1 MKVFYFK
8 SIFLIVVLCFSMT
21 GLIGCSNAS
30 ATKLEPPAGGY
41 PPAPPNLMQATLKK
55 MDETPFKLE
64 DYKGKVILVNV
75 WATWCGPCRQE
86 IPELI
91 DLQNSHQSKGFEII
105 GLNLDSSEDSNE
117 IKTFEKEMKI
127 NYLIARGE
135 EKLFGEFEKV
145 SQRPAIPQSFLI
157 NRDGKLMGV
166 FVGGGKALKRLI
178 ESVNKVMA
186 E

>member
-1 MKVFYFK
+1 MKVFYLK
-8 SIFLIVVLCFSMT
+8 NIALILVLCFSIA

-30 ATKLEPPAGGY
+30 AVKLEEPKGGY
-41 PPAPPNLMQATLKK
+41 PAAPPTLMQATLKK
-55 MDETPFKLE
+55 MDDSSFKLE
-64 DYKGKVILVNV
+64 DYQGKVILVNV

-91 DLQNSHQSKGFEII
+91 DLQNAHQSKGFEII
-105 GLNLDSSEDSNE
+105 GLNLDSTEDSEE
-117 IKTFEKEMKI
+117 IKTFEKQMKI
-127 NYLIARGE
+127 NYLIARGD
-135 EKLFGEFEKV
+135 EKLFREFERV

-166 FVGGGKALKRLI
+166 FVGGGGALKRLI
-178 ESVNKVMA
+178 ASVDKVMS